1 MIYHVILQD
10 SQGTQ
15 TTHTIDVDCDALS
28 TWSAFAQQQPVKQLL
43 LLHPNQTLYDVTP
56 DGMPDWFTDEQELS
70 NQRAQMGDSKL
81 AIPDDL
87 D

>member
-10 SQGTQ
+10 SQGAQ
-15 TTHTIDVDCDALS
+15 TAHTVVVDCDANS
-28 TWSAFAQQQPVKQLL
+28 TWSAFEQQQPVKQLL
-43 LLHPNQTLYDVTP
+43 HLHPNQTLYDVTP

-70 NQRAQMGDSKL
+70 NQRAHMGPSRQT
-81 AIPDDL
+81 IPEDL